1 MRSLQTLAITACVGA
16 VLMSV
21 APASQA
27 DVRLPGVFG
36 DHMVLQRGM
45 PIRVWGWADPA
56 EKVTVTIG
64 RLKGSVTADAR
75 GKWRAELDPLKTVG
89 SLKMT
94 VRGKNTV
101 ILKDVLAGDVWF
113 CSGQSNMYWPVK
125 SSADARK
132 EIGAAKW
139 PQIRSFEVSKDA
151 GDKPRDDVYGR
162 WRVCSPAT
170 VGNFSAVAYYFARHL
185 HRELKVPIGLI
196 HSSWAASSAHP
207 WTSREGLAADPKLKT
222 FVNYA
227 MKQTG
232 EDLRKFR
239 KEFESQWAEWRKAA
253 AAARAEG
260 KQPPRRPQV
269 SFRNPVRHVPSALYN
284 GMVAPVTP
292 MNIKGVIWYQGEND
306 AHRGMFYQTI
316 FEALIRDW
324 RRQWRQDKL
333 PFLFVQLAN
342 YKKRLAEPAESK
354 WAELRAA
361 QAAALRLPATGMA
374 CIIDIGEAENI
385 HPKNKQDVG
394 RRLALAGLHVAYGR
408 ELVYSGPVLKGMKTD
423 GNKAA
428 LAFNHIGGGL
438 VVKGGD
444 KLKGFAVAGSDR
456 KFVWAS
462 ARITG
467 HKVVVSS
474 EEVGKIIAVRYAWA
488 DNPECNLYNTEGL
501 PAVPFRTDDW

>member
-1 MRSLQTLAITACVGA
+1 MRSLQAVAIAACVGA

-21 APASQA
+21 APVSQA
-27 DVRLPGVFG
+27 DVRLPAIFG
-36 DHMVLQRGM
+36 DHMVLQRDM

-56 EKVTVTIG
+56 EKVTVKIG
-64 RLKGSVTADAR
+64 HLEGSVTADAR
-75 GKWRAELDPLKTVG
+75 GKWRVELDPLKTVEP
-89 SLKMT
+89 LEVT

-125 SSADARK
+125 NSADAPK
-132 EIGAAKW
+132 EIAAAKW
-139 PQIRSFEVSKDA
+139 PQIRSFEVAKDA
-151 GDKPRDDVYGR
+151 GDKPRDDVYGQ
-162 WRVCSPAT
+162 WQVCSPAT
-170 VGNFSAVAYYFARHL
+170 AGNFSAAAYYFARHL
-185 HRELKVPIGLI
+185 HTELKVPIGLI

-207 WTSREGLAADPKLKT
+207 WTSHEGLAADAKVKA
-222 FVNYA
+222 FADSV

-232 EDLRKFR
+232 ENLRKFR
-239 KEFESQWAEWRKAA
+239 EEFEPQWAEWQKAA

-260 KQPPRRPQV
+260 KQLPRRPEV
-269 SFRNPVRHVPSALYN
+269 SFRNEVRHVPSALYN

-292 MNIKGVIWYQGEND
+292 LNLKGVIWYQGEND

-324 RRQWRQDKL
+324 RRQWRQEKL

-342 YKKRLAEPAESK
+342 YQARRDEPTDSK

-361 QAAALRLPATGMA
+361 QSAALRLPATGMA
-374 CIIDIGEAENI
+374 CIIDIGEADNI
-385 HPKNKQDVG
+385 HPRNKQDVG
-394 RRLALAGLHVAYGR
+394 LRLALAGLHAAYGR
-408 ELVYSGPVLKGMKTD
+408 QLVYSGPVLKGMKTS

-428 LAFNHIGGGL
+428 VTFNHVGGGL
-438 VVKGGD
+438 IVKGGD
-444 KLKGFAVAGSDR
+444 ELKGFAVAGPDR
-456 KFVWAS
+456 KFVGAS

-467 HKVVVSS
+467 DKVIVSS
-474 EEVGKIIAVRYAWA
+474 DEVGKIAAVRYAWA
-488 DNPECNLYNTEGL
+488 DNPECNLYNSEGL